1 MTLVKAIVGL
11 CLGLAL
17 FSMRQTVG
25 IHALQESIKSNAS
38 AGLPDFNKPV
48 VTGFDADA
56 FKNGV
61 LPKYGPIDTSEGQR
75 LAIEG
80 VARQI
85 DIQNRNALS
94 HVPLPGRVGR

>member
-17 FSMRQTVG
+17 FSVLQTVG
-25 IHALQESIKSNAS
+25 IHALQESIKSNS
-38 AGLPDFNKPV
+38 NAGLPDFNKSV

-80 VARQI
+80 VARRI
-85 DIQNRNALS
+85 DMENRNALS
-94 HVPLPGRVGR
+94 HVPLPGRFGR

>member
-17 FSMRQTVG
+17 FSMLQTVG
-25 IHALQESIKSNAS
+25 IHALQESIQSNS
-38 AGLPDFNKPV
+38 NAGLPDFNKSV
-48 VTGFDADA
+48 ATGFDADA

-80 VARQI
+80 VARRI
-85 DIQNRNALS
+85 DIENRNALS
-94 HVPLPGRVGR
+94 HVPLPGRFGR